1 MYERERLR
9 IDDIITV
16 VRQNR
21 STWYGHAP
29 KKGEYLGE
37 KCMDYKVD
45 GVRYRRRPRKT
56 CSEVVEK
63 DVEPNN

>member
-1 MYERERLR
+1 M
-9 IDDIITV
+9 

-21 STWYGHAP
+21 LTWYGHAS

-45 GVRYRRRPRKT
+45 GVRCRRRPRKT

-63 DVEPNN
+63 DV